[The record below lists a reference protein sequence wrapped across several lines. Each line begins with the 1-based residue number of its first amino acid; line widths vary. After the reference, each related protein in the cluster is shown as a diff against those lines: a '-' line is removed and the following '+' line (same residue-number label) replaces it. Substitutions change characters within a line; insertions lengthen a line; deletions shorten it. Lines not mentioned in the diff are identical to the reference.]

1 MPTLPNRGGFSLIIK
16 IIKDMRKY
24 YITADKIGEFVARMY
39 AAGIRVDAEAQSSQ
53 LVVHL
58 PNGGYE
64 WIHVFDK
71 SSFDEL
77 CATFLPKSNE
87 PNTLG

>member
-1 MPTLPNRGGFSLIIK
+1 MCLTAWLIPNRALYVRKSKCDALPCQIGEGFSLTIK

-39 AAGIRVDAEAQSSQ
+39 AAGIGVDAEAQSSQ

-64 WIHVFDK
+64 
-71 SSFDEL
+71 
-77 CATFLPKSNE
+77 
-87 PNTLG
+87 

>member
-1 MPTLPNRGGFSLIIK
+1 
-16 IIKDMRKY
+16 MRKY
-24 YITADKIGEFVARMY
+24 YITSDKIGEFVARMY
-39 AAGIRVDAEAQSSQ
+39 AAGIRVDAEAESSQ

-64 WIHVFDK
+64 WIHVFGK

-77 CATFLPKSNE
+77 CATFISPTDK
-87 PNTLG
+87 PNSRG